1 MAEQWKPVISFGNGM
16 IFAKGN
22 ERKIVTPG
30 MSDFHYMV
38 GVAQLVSALPKTQK
52 MEKVST
58 LKK

>member
-1 MAEQWKPVISFGNGM
+1 MKEQWKPVVPFGNGM

-38 GVAQLVSALPKTQK
+38 DVAQLVSALYKTQK
-52 MEKVST
+52 REKVPA